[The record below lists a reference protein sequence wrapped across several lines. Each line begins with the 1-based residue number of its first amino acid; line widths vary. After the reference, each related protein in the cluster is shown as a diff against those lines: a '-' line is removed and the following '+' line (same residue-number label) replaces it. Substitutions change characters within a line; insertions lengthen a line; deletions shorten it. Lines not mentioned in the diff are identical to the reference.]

1 MKISSIVLS
10 RVLAFIDTIDLSPVG
25 GVDARGFVRETA
37 EQFHFQK
44 YPQTLDEF
52 DTQKG
57 MEFVSGRLGK
67 KTISKFVIWNNILV
81 VESRFTTT
89 ETQEMLQEMLLWGTE
104 KFKLTYSPEMIQHYA
119 YVSDLSF
126 YSDAPLLSID
136 PLLRRIAERIGS
148 SLTKIWQEPIL
159 YEPFDLKIGHDPLA
173 RKWGI
178 APFQITRRAEHR
190 FSENKYFSEAP
201 LPTDEHIALLEEY
214 EKEIVARAQ

>member
-10 RVLAFIDTIDLSPVG
+10 RVLAFVDTIDLSPVG

-126 YSDAPLLSID
+126 YSDAPLLSLD

>member
-1 MKISSIVLS
+1 M
-10 RVLAFIDTIDLSPVG
+10 
-25 GVDARGFVRETA
+25 DARGFVRETA

-126 YSDAPLLSID
+126 YSDAPLLSLD

>member
-1 MKISSIVLS
+1 M
-10 RVLAFIDTIDLSPVG
+10 G